1 MFGGKERIRED
12 QPLAGPP
19 QAQSHNPR
27 TSKIRHNRWLSSAE
41 VEDYRQAVEAKT
53 SRHSIP
59 ISATFEVEDQ
69 ELHAIETEFGK
80 GVLTQKQFKYERT
93 YENTSFVSIYVN
105 QKIAGA
111 TLLKHAGMETE
122 VPSGTWIDLE
132 TLQSRVAWYGMKFRD
147 GRDSAKSEIA
157 ACSGCADNQSIDG
170 HPCEPFVN

>member
-1 MFGGKERIRED
+1 MKLVSFHVRDFKSIYDSGPIDVSDVTCLVGKNESGKAS
-12 QPLAGPP
+12 LL
-19 QAQSHNPR
+19 QALHRLNPIIPEHQKFDITDDYPR
-27 TSKIRHNRWLSSAE
+27 AE

-132 TLQSRVAWYGMKFRD
+132 TLQSRVA
-147 GRDSAKSEIA
+147 
-157 ACSGCADNQSIDG
+157 
-170 HPCEPFVN
+170 